1 MTREEV
7 EEKLLM
13 TPGDITM
20 LLNET
25 SGLRVQSTSPALGG
39 ASVRVLGLRGRYT
52 QVLVDGLPLH
62 GAQAGGFTLLQI
74 PPMDLA
80 SVEVVKGV
88 SSALYGGS
96 ALGGVVNLIS
106 RRPDDGRAQ
115 NELFNATS
123 RGGLDAVYFV
133 ADTTRG
139 GHGISL
145 LAGFHRQRSAD
156 LDGDEW
162 LDLPEYRRVV
172 LRPRLFTRTAGGGSR
187 MFTVGVTSDRRR
199 GGFKDLVGPDGPW
212 FEELTS
218 QRQDLGAT
226 IVQPIGMTFLAL
238 KGAHS
243 VDSHTHTFGVLAD
256 RDTHRSTF
264 GEASLTG
271 AGLGGIWVLGAAV
284 QHNAFSE
291 RYVGAFSQTETT
303 PGVFAQH
310 TFDLG
315 VRTAITASARADLHS
330 EQGTQFA
337 PRLSVLRQL
346 GSGWTLRA
354 SGGGGYYAPT
364 PFVEEVEAVG
374 LRPLDP
380 PSGLR
385 VERATSSSLDLG
397 GALLGVEVL
406 ATLFAS
412 AIHDAVAAR
421 MSPSDSSRV
430 ELVNLSGPT
439 RTHGA
444 ELLLRA
450 RPDPFHLSFSL
461 AYLTAT
467 EPDPVTGLRGESPL
481 TPKLTFGLVGAW
493 ESEDVGR
500 VGIEVYYTGPQSTP
514 DIPLGP
520 RSPAFTHVG
529 VLAERRAGRAR
540 IFINGE
546 NLLDVRQTKHAP
558 ILRTSPGL
566 GGRRTTDIWGPLEG
580 RVVNVGVRF

>member
-1 MTREEV
+1 
-7 EEKLLM
+7 
-13 TPGDITM
+13 
-20 LLNET
+20 
-25 SGLRVQSTSPALGG
+25 
-39 ASVRVLGLRGRYT
+39 
-52 QVLVDGLPLH
+52 
-62 GAQAGGFTLLQI
+62 
-74 PPMDLA
+74 
-80 SVEVVKGV
+80 
-88 SSALYGGS
+88 
-96 ALGGVVNLIS
+96 
-106 RRPDDGRAQ
+106 
-115 NELFNATS
+115 
-123 RGGLDAVYFV
+123 
-133 ADTTRG
+133 
-139 GHGISL
+139 
-145 LAGFHRQRSAD
+145 
-156 LDGDEW
+156 
-162 LDLPEYRRVV
+162 
-172 LRPRLFTRTAGGGSR
+172 
-187 MFTVGVTSDRRR
+187 
-199 GGFKDLVGPDGPW
+199 
-212 FEELTS
+212 
-218 QRQDLGAT
+218 
-226 IVQPIGMTFLAL
+226 
-238 KGAHS
+238 
-243 VDSHTHTFGVLAD
+243 
-256 RDTHRSTF
+256 
-264 GEASLTG
+264 
-271 AGLGGIWVLGAAV
+271 
-284 QHNAFSE
+284 
-291 RYVGAFSQTETT
+291 
-303 PGVFAQH
+303 
-310 TFDLG
+310 
-315 VRTAITASARADLHS
+315 
-330 EQGTQFA
+330 
-337 PRLSVLRQL
+337 
-346 GSGWTLRA
+346 
-354 SGGGGYYAPT
+354 
-364 PFVEEVEAVG
+364 
-374 LRPLDP
+374 
-380 PSGLR
+380 